1 MEEYKDFWYKGLKYD
16 GTASRLE
23 FWVPTVANIFALFVL
38 GLAAYAMASSIGFVF
53 LFIAIL
59 FTIVIIPPQ
68 ITVFIRRV
76 HDTTK
81 SGKYILW
88 GLFPAIGLI
97 IVFVALIEENK
108 EY

>member
-1 MEEYKDFWYKGLKYD
+1 MDEYRDFWYKWLTCD
-16 GTASRLE
+16 GTSSRLE
-23 FWVPTVANIFALFVL
+23 FWVPTVANAFALFVL
-38 GLAAYAMASSIGFVF
+38 GLAAYAMSASIGFIF
-53 LFIAIL
+53 LLIAIL
-59 FTIVIIPPQ
+59 FSIIIIPPQ
-68 ITVFIRRV
+68 FCVLVRRL
-76 HDTTK
+76 HDTNK